1 LTRAG
6 RSTRAEGRDNEEEN
20 MKKEISNLAAIRT
33 YFQKDGGR
41 KVEMAELK
49 ALTPEERDELGKL
62 SKEML
67 SESELYEEIASA

>member
-1 LTRAG
+1 
-6 RSTRAEGRDNEEEN
+6 

-49 ALTPEERDELGKL
+49 ALTPNERDELGKL

-67 SESELYEEIASA
+67 TEEELYEEEKTA